1 MCLESGV
8 ELECR
13 TTLDPRVITKD
24 ELLPM
29 AEKLAAK
36 GVKTYAMQE
45 LRPHPNDKTAP
56 ALEQRT
62 AFFTDEKLLERLR
75 GLFNDLVI
83 RRA

>member
-1 MCLESGV
+1 MESGV

-13 TTLDPRVITKD
+13 TTLDPRVIKKD

-29 AEKLAAK
+29 AEKLAEK

-45 LRPHPNDKTAP
+45 FRPHPNDKTAP

-75 GLFNDLVI
+75 GLFDEVI
-83 RRA
+83 VRRA